1 MSYQVLARKWRPQTF
16 LEMAGQDHVLQ
27 ALVNALRQQR
37 LHHAYLFTGTR
48 GVGKTTIAR
57 IFAKCL
63 NCETNGISPE
73 PCGECDSCREIAEG
87 RFVDLIE
94 VDAASR
100 TKVEDTR
107 ELLENVQYAPTR
119 GRFKV
124 YLIDEVHM
132 LSTHSFNALLKTLE
146 EPPEHVKFLLATTD
160 PQKLPVTILSR
171 CLQFNL
177 KNMSAQR
184 VVDYLQKVLTTEQV
198 SFDQPALWQIGQAA
212 NGSMRDALSLTD
224 QAIAFG
230 DGQITETGVTS
241 MLGLVNQSQIL
252 ALLESVAAK
261 DAAQTLQKIEALADY
276 QPDFVSICGAM
287 LDSLHRVAI
296 EQQVP
301 GVLQDQI
308 GDLARIKHIAQT
320 VSPEEV
326 QVMYQ
331 SLLVGRKDLPLSHS
345 IKSGFEMLMLRL
357 IAFRPANAMAVRY
370 DAPPAPAPAPAPA
383 PERLATSFSPA
394 DVTQENTPLAAPT
407 VEQHKTKETVDVP
420 DSIDEQSSL
429 ASSDSLESQEAAE
442 SEPNTLTAESI
453 NGAAVVDEEIE
464 TTPPQENTMD
474 ASLPVIDEPSY
485 DDVPPWDESLPDSS
499 QNTTAMQ
506 SVDAVDNVTAETPA
520 PSTKA
525 SDIDPAERLSRM
537 LHDDSNDMDD
547 EESDEE
553 ADERAIAETEDPYA
567 TAANLVEAVN
577 EKPSLIDKHPD
588 TVAQPALAMPLPEI
602 AHFKDMTMNL
612 WWLVAPRL
620 KLTGLVQNIVM
631 NSCLMDASEQGLRL
645 QVPLEY
651 GHMLNQ
657 ARYEQIQRELSG
669 FFEVHVPLIIDTLE
683 EVQGVTAEEFAASK
697 RAEALQA
704 AITHLNN
711 HPIVQALAS
720 TMGGQVIYDTV
731 KVKA

>member
-1 MSYQVLARKWRPQTF
+1 
-16 LEMAGQDHVLQ
+16 
-27 ALVNALRQQR
+27 
-37 LHHAYLFTGTR
+37 
-48 GVGKTTIAR
+48 
-57 IFAKCL
+57 
-63 NCETNGISPE
+63 
-73 PCGECDSCREIAEG
+73 
-87 RFVDLIE
+87 
-94 VDAASR
+94 
-100 TKVEDTR
+100 
-107 ELLENVQYAPTR
+107 
-119 GRFKV
+119 
-124 YLIDEVHM
+124 
-132 LSTHSFNALLKTLE
+132 
-146 EPPEHVKFLLATTD
+146 
-160 PQKLPVTILSR
+160 
-171 CLQFNL
+171 
-177 KNMSAQR
+177 
-184 VVDYLQKVLTTEQV
+184 
-198 SFDQPALWQIGQAA
+198 
-212 NGSMRDALSLTD
+212 MRDALRHTD
-224 QAIAFG
+224 QAIDFG

-241 MLGLVNQSQIL
+241 MRGLVNQSQIL
-252 ALLESVAAK
+252 ALLESVAAT
-261 DAAQTLQKIEALADY
+261 DAAQTSQKIEALADY

-287 LDSLHRVAI
+287 LDSLHRVAV

-357 IAFRPANAMAVRY
+357 IAFRPANAMTVRY
-370 DAPPAPAPAPAPA
+370 DAPPAPAPAPAP
-383 PERLATSFSPA
+383 ERLATSSSPA
-394 DVTQENTPLAAPT
+394 DVAQEDTPLAAPT
-407 VEQHKTKETVDVP
+407 VEQRKTEETVDVL
-420 DSIDEQSSL
+420 DSIDAQSSL
-429 ASSDSLESQEAAE
+429 ASSDSLESQETAE
-442 SEPNTLTAESI
+442 SEPNTLTAESV

-474 ASLPVIDEPSY
+474 ASPPVIDEPSY

-525 SDIDPAERLSRM
+525 SGIDPAERLSRM

>member
-1 MSYQVLARKWRPQTF
+1 M
-16 LEMAGQDHVLQ
+16 
-27 ALVNALRQQR
+27 
-37 LHHAYLFTGTR
+37 
-48 GVGKTTIAR
+48 
-57 IFAKCL
+57 
-63 NCETNGISPE
+63 
-73 PCGECDSCREIAEG
+73 
-87 RFVDLIE
+87 
-94 VDAASR
+94 
-100 TKVEDTR
+100 
-107 ELLENVQYAPTR
+107 
-119 GRFKV
+119 
-124 YLIDEVHM
+124 
-132 LSTHSFNALLKTLE
+132 
-146 EPPEHVKFLLATTD
+146 
-160 PQKLPVTILSR
+160 
-171 CLQFNL
+171 
-177 KNMSAQR
+177 
-184 VVDYLQKVLTTEQV
+184 
-198 SFDQPALWQIGQAA
+198 
-212 NGSMRDALSLTD
+212 
-224 QAIAFG
+224 
-230 DGQITETGVTS
+230 
-241 MLGLVNQSQIL
+241 
-252 ALLESVAAK
+252 
-261 DAAQTLQKIEALADY
+261 
-276 QPDFVSICGAM
+276 
-287 LDSLHRVAI
+287 
-296 EQQVP
+296 
-301 GVLQDQI
+301 
-308 GDLARIKHIAQT
+308 
-320 VSPEEV
+320 
-326 QVMYQ
+326 
-331 SLLVGRKDLPLSHS
+331 
-345 IKSGFEMLMLRL
+345 
-357 IAFRPANAMAVRY
+357 
-370 DAPPAPAPAPAPA
+370 
-383 PERLATSFSPA
+383 
-394 DVTQENTPLAAPT
+394 
-407 VEQHKTKETVDVP
+407 
-420 DSIDEQSSL
+420 
-429 ASSDSLESQEAAE
+429 
-442 SEPNTLTAESI
+442 
-453 NGAAVVDEEIE
+453 VDEEIE

-474 ASLPVIDEPSY
+474 ASPPVIDEPSY

-525 SDIDPAERLSRM
+525 SGIDPAERLSRM